1 MRCVRSVINKI
12 GINTIF
18 MASETHTKKTS
29 TRAVWI
35 RTGIAVIL
43 IAAIAGAFVYLQV
56 INKRVYV
63 DTSTIQAPEIDLAP
77 SQAGT
82 LEDVYVNEGDEV
94 TANQTVARVGDQ
106 LIQSTVAGLV
116 ISVPDTVGAQVAAGT
131 PVVTMIDPTQL
142 RVVGEVDE
150 DKGLDRIQVGDPVTF
165 TVDAF
170 GGKKFSG
177 VVDEIAPTSQQTQI
191 VFNISDQREEQQFD
205 VKVRFDTT
213 AYPQLKN
220 GMSAKMWIYV
230 Q

>member
-1 MRCVRSVINKI
+1 MV
-12 GINTIF
+12 T
-18 MASETHTKKTS
+18 ETHTKKPS
-29 TRAVWI
+29 ARATWI
-35 RTGIAVIL
+35 RTGIIVLI
-43 IAAIAGAFVYLQV
+43 IAALAGAFVYLQV

-63 DTSTIQAPEIDLAP
+63 DTSAIQAPEIDLAP
-77 SQAGT
+77 SQAGI
-82 LEDVYVNEGDEV
+82 LEDVYVNEGDQV
-94 TANQTVARVGDQ
+94 NANQTVARVGNQ

-116 ISVPDTVGAQVAAGT
+116 ISVPDTVGAQISAGT

-150 DKGLDRIQVGDPVTF
+150 DKGLDRIKVGDPVTF

-170 GGKKFSG
+170 GSKQFSG

>member
-1 MRCVRSVINKI
+1 M
-12 GINTIF
+12 T
-18 MASETHTKKTS
+18 AETHTKKRSARS
-29 TRAVWI
+29 TWI
-35 RTGIAVIL
+35 RTGIIVIV
-43 IAAIAGAFVYLQV
+43 IAAIAAGFIYYEV

-63 DTSTIQAPEIDLAP
+63 DTSTIQAPEIDLSP
-77 SQAGT
+77 SQPGI

-94 TANQTVARVGDQ
+94 NANQTVARVGDQ
-106 LIQSTVAGLV
+106 LIQSTEAGLI
-116 ISVPDTVGAQVAAGT
+116 ISVPDTVGAQVNAGT

-142 RVVGEVDE
+142 RIVGEVDE
-150 DKGLDRIQVGDPVTF
+150 DKGLSRIQVGDPVVF

-170 GGKKFSG
+170 GGKQFSG
-177 VVDEIAPTSQQTQI
+177 VVDEIAPTSQQSQI

-205 VKVRFDTT
+205 VKVRFDTS

>member
-1 MRCVRSVINKI
+1 
-12 GINTIF
+12 
-18 MASETHTKKTS
+18 MATETHTRKTS

-35 RTGIAVIL
+35 RTGIIVL
-43 IAAIAGAFVYLQV
+43 VIAAIVAAFVYVQV
-56 INKRVYV
+56 INKRIYV
-63 DTSTIQAPEIDLAP
+63 DTTTIQAPEIDLAP
-77 SQAGT
+77 SQAGI

-94 TANQTVARVGDQ
+94 AANQTVARVGDQ
-106 LIQSTVAGLV
+106 LIQSKVAGLI
-116 ISVPDTVGAQVAAGT
+116 ISVPDTVGAQVNAGT
-131 PVVTMIDPTQL
+131 PVVTMIDPTAL

-150 DKGLDRIQVGDPVTF
+150 DKGLDRIKVGDPVTF

-170 GGKKFSG
+170 GSKQFSG

-205 VKVRFDTT
+205 VKVRFDTS
-213 AYPQLKN
+213 AYSQLKN